1 MLGQLLASSMF
12 APHLVSKLL
21 RLWFLL
27 LRLLVLLSIP
37 ELLLRLSFL
46 LSRMFPGPRNGLRCF
61 PYRCR

>member
-27 LRLLVLLSIP
+27 LRLLMLLSIP
-37 ELLLRLSFL
+37 EFL